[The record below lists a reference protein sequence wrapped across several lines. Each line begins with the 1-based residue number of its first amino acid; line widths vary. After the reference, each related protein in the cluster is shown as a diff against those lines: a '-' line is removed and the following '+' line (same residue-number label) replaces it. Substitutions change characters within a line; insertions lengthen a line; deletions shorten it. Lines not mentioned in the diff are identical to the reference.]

1 MLVTPLYPTSE
12 VPLGCCLPSCS
23 GNLGERLSINGKV
36 FFHGSTDFVVQDGM
50 MEKNNKVIAIA
61 GKSFSEAIER
71 SKSAFNIEV

>member
-1 MLVTPLYPTSE
+1 
-12 VPLGCCLPSCS
+12 
-23 GNLGERLSINGKV
+23 
-36 FFHGSTDFVVQDGM
+36 